1 MEAKP
6 TVEQLMEADGIIIA
20 CESPF
25 ELQVD
30 TEHQTSHADGEL
42 ALIVRATYEDM
53 LEESWAKYNQEL
65 KHRQMLPFLNY
76 TCARCKLAPTCEFSF
91 DDYNTDGDCLE
102 TK

>member
-6 TVEQLMEADGIIIA
+6 TVEQLMEADDIIVV

-25 ELQVD
+25 ELQVE

-42 ALIVRATYEDM
+42 AQIVRATYEDILEGSWTQYSQDM
-53 LEESWAKYNQEL
+53 L
-65 KHRQMLPFLNY
+65 HRRMLPFLNY
-76 TCARCKLAPTCEFSF
+76 TCARCKFASNCEYRF